1 MNDFL
6 RLLHEDRLT
15 LIMSLPVND
24 PALCAA
30 AFLLSAG
37 CESAE
42 SNDVTITPGHA
53 TVSLHGSVA
62 LSANGWDNF
71 RWSLSD
77 GSLGVLSATV
87 GRSVVYTAV
96 SGGEAVQHVTATAIG
111 YGGTSS
117 STNATSSVGFQAT
130 ATISHK

>member
-1 MNDFL
+1 MK
-6 RLLHEDRLT
+6 RLP
-15 LIMSLPVND
+15 IASA
-24 PALCAA
+24 ALCAA

-117 STNATSSVGFQAT
+117 SSSTNATSSVGFQAT